1 MSISAL
7 AKIWKTR
14 LKFFESYGTFFWE
27 LILRVSTRLFAMA
40 LLSLRKDHRTK
51 DNRKLFDLDERTRLD
66 PPREENMAAKAEA
79 RPETSDAEGDLVWS
93 KKNVDVTTVD
103 SSSDEI
109 IETFDCDSKSTERS
123 HHSYL
128 NMSTLPTKPVDYRLL
143 LKCFLKKH
151 DGRMI
156 SQLGKMLGKHK
167 GKEPKLCLILARKYD
182 ASNPLNRVF
191 VSRVTEEHF
200 DDYVK
205 LTTLYLS
212 IFYPQDVDEAA
223 TLCSNHAGNEGE
235 LFKKLSSNFHAINP
249 LTMDRPE
256 KQYSRPV
263 DYKSILTAFLLE
275 HDPEQAMEAE
285 EILNKC
291 AGKEAILFSVFA
303 AQYDT
308 SNALNAVFQE
318 RLASAQP
325 KEHLSLLKL
334 YLSVFHPSI
343 LADAKSML
351 EHCKGAKDELFSR
364 LSTKFRACNPLD
376 ICGELGKGP
385 LNTIEEVMLIQEDGC
400 VSPVQRKQGR
410 SPVITPKAMPKKNFS
425 QSPAVTP

>member
-1 MSISAL
+1 
-7 AKIWKTR
+7 
-14 LKFFESYGTFFWE
+14 
-27 LILRVSTRLFAMA
+27 MA
-40 LLSLRKDHRTK
+40 
-51 DNRKLFDLDERTRLD
+51 
-66 PPREENMAAKAEA
+66 PKAEA

-93 KKNVDVTTVD
+93 KKNVDVTAD
-103 SSSDEI
+103 SSPDER
-109 IETFDCDSKSTERS
+109 IETIDCDSKSTERS
-123 HHSYL
+123 HQSFL
-128 NMSTLPTKPVDYRLL
+128 NTSTLPTQPVDYRLL

-156 SQLGKMLGKHK
+156 SQLGKMLGKHR

-205 LTTLYLS
+205 LTTFYLS

-223 TLCSNHAGNEGE
+223 TLCSKNAGNEVE
-235 LFKKLSSNFHAINP
+235 LFKKLSSNFRAINP

-256 KQYSRPV
+256 KQYTRPV

-291 AGKEAILFSVFA
+291 VGKEAILFSVFA
-303 AQYDT
+303 SQYDT
-308 SNALNAVFQE
+308 SNALNAVFRE
-318 RLASAQP
+318 RLASALP
-325 KEHLSLLKL
+325 KDHLSLLKL

-351 EHCKGAKDELFSR
+351 EHYKGAKDELFSR

-376 ICGELGKGP
+376 IICGELGKGP
-385 LNTIEEVMLIQEDGC
+385 LDTIEEVMLIQEDGC

-410 SPVITPKAMPKKNFS
+410 SPVVTPKAMPKKNFS